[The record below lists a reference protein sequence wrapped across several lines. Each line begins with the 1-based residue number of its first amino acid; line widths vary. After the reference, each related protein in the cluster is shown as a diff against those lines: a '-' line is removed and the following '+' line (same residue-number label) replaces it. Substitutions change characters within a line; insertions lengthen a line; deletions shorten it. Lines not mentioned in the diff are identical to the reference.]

1 MPVEI
6 PAAARS
12 ASATD
17 PGRGALMM
25 IGSCAAFAVM
35 MAMVR
40 LVSADIHPFQAA
52 FFRNLLGLLLLS
64 PWLLTAGA
72 GALRTGRMSIHLLR
86 ATFGLSAMLC
96 LFYALSR
103 MPLSEVTAL
112 TFTAPL
118 FATAGAALI
127 LRERVRLRRWTA
139 TVIGFLGAMIVL
151 RPGSEALQPVALIA
165 LASAAF
171 IAGAMLS
178 IKSLSRTE
186 HPNAIVI
193 IMGLLM
199 TPASLIPAAFVW
211 TWPSTETWGWL
222 MVMGV
227 AATAGQML
235 LTRALAAADASAVLP
250 YDFSRLVFVS
260 VLAYAIF
267 GEIPDAWTWIGAV
280 VILAA
285 TGYIAHRERP
295 VLLRS
300 GP

>member
-6 PAAARS
+6 PATRRSRTIADPSRAA
-12 ASATD
+12 
-17 PGRGALMM
+17 LLM

-64 PWLLTAGA
+64 PWLLAAGA
-72 GALRTGRMSIHLLR
+72 GALRTGRISIHLLR

-96 LFYALSR
+96 LFYALGH

-127 LRERVRLRRWTA
+127 LGERVRLRRWSA

-151 RPGSEALQPVALIA
+151 RPGSETLQPVALMA

-199 TPASLIPAAFVW
+199 TPASLVPAAFVW
-211 TWPSTETWGWL
+211 TWPSAATWGGL

-227 AATAGQML
+227 AATIGQML
-235 LTRALAAADASAVLP
+235 LTRALGTADASAVLP

-260 VLAYAIF
+260 VLAYALF
-267 GEIPDAWTWIGAV
+267 GEVPDAWTWVGAV

-285 TGYIAHRERP
+285 TAYIAHREHS
-295 VLLRS
+295 VQRS
-300 GP
+300 GA

>member
-1 MPVEI
+1 
-6 PAAARS
+6 
-12 ASATD
+12 
-17 PGRGALMM
+17 
-25 IGSCAAFAVM
+25 
-35 MAMVR
+35 
-40 LVSADIHPFQAA
+40 
-52 FFRNLLGLLLLS
+52 
-64 PWLLTAGA
+64 
-72 GALRTGRMSIHLLR
+72 
-86 ATFGLSAMLC
+86 
-96 LFYALSR
+96 
-103 MPLSEVTAL
+103 
-112 TFTAPL
+112 
-118 FATAGAALI
+118 
-127 LRERVRLRRWTA
+127 
-139 TVIGFLGAMIVL
+139 MIVL

-260 VLAYAIF
+260 VLAYALF

-295 VLLRS
+295 VLPRS

>member
-17 PGRGALMM
+17 PSRGALMM

-64 PWLLTAGA
+64 PWLFTAGA

-96 LFYALSR
+96 LFYALGH

-118 FATAGAALI
+118 FATAGAALV
-127 LRERVRLRRWTA
+127 LRERVRVRRWTA

-165 LASAAF
+165 IASAAF

-199 TPASLIPAAFVW
+199 TPASLIPAALVW
-211 TWPSTETWGWL
+211 TWPSAETWSWL

-260 VLAYAIF
+260 VLAYALF
-267 GEIPDAWTWIGAV
+267 GEIPDAWTWIGAI

-285 TGYIAHRERP
+285 TAYIAQRERS
-295 VLLRS
+295 VQRS
-300 GP
+300 GS

>member
-6 PAAARS
+6 PAS
-12 ASATD
+12 APVSTATD
-17 PGRGALMM
+17 PGRGALLM

-40 LVSADIHPFQAA
+40 VVSADIHPFQAA
-52 FFRNLLGLLLLS
+52 FFRNLLGLVLIS
-64 PWLLTAGA
+64 PWLLAVGP
-72 GALRTGRMSIHLLR
+72 GALRSGRMSVHLLR

-96 LFYALSR
+96 LFYALGR

-118 FATAGAALI
+118 FATAGAALM
-127 LRERVRLRRWTA
+127 LHERVRLRRWTA
-139 TVIGFLGAMIVL
+139 TIIGFVGAMIVL
-151 RPGSEALQPVALIA
+151 QPGGDTLQPVALIA

-199 TPASLIPAAFVW
+199 TPASLVPAAFVW
-211 TWPSTETWGWL
+211 TWPSAETWLWL

-227 AATAGQML
+227 AATIGQML

-260 VLAYAIF
+260 VLAYALF
-267 GEIPDAWTWIGAV
+267 GEIPDAGTWIGAV
-280 VILAA
+280 VILAS
-285 TGYIAHRERP
+285 TGYIAHRERT
-295 VLLRS
+295 VSQTGL
-300 GP
+300 